1 MQNASEERSDADAQ
15 PSGKPTSRVR
25 FAGLV
30 LDLDACT
37 LARESG
43 EAIPL
48 TRNEFRRLRLFVNR
62 PGRVLNRDVILNAVA
77 SRPLEPFDRSVDSMV
92 VRLRRKIEPDLKQP
106 RLIVTVPGEGYR
118 FDGLE
123 RCASRLD
130 LKAADLDPTEVK
142 NIAEPVQ
149 VYSLEVGQP
158 AEVSSRRPG
167 WLPSRRAGGPR
178 REYRGGLRV
187 GLRSSPSPPFCFSR
201 PRGVGASSANA

>member
-1 MQNASEERSDADAQ
+1 M
-15 PSGKPTSRVR
+15 
-25 FAGLV
+25 
-30 LDLDACT
+30 
-37 LARESG
+37 
-43 EAIPL
+43 
-48 TRNEFRRLRLFVNR
+48 
-62 PGRVLNRDVILNAVA
+62 ILNAVA

-158 AEVSSRRPG
+158 AEVKLASAGMAAKPESGRPAPRIQGWSSRWPAA
-167 WLPSRRAGGPR
+167 STFRRV
-178 REYRGGLRV
+178 LV
-187 GLRSSPSPPFCFSR
+187 VLRSRACRHLTPAEPQHPERDQRQAEVEPRHLQPTAVGPLTFALSVR
-201 PRGVGASSANA
+201 RGVVRC